1 MILTNQ
7 LYRSLS
13 PGFEHFWRRMA
24 ERTLNEESIE
34 TTSLYTRQS
43 KCAPFFNSS
52 SATVV
57 NPESL
62 QPSAKGMLHILKLR
76 RNQPLETLVGHSTSS
91 SNVKINHSALLSKGK
106 MHKIQPHRGLSNTV
120 E

>member
-7 LYRSLS
+7 LYASPS

-24 ERTLNEESIE
+24 ERTPNKESIE
-34 TTSLYTRQS
+34 TTSLYTYRS

-52 SATVV
+52 SETVV

-62 QPSAKGMLHILKLR
+62 QPSSKGTLHILKLR
-76 RNQPLETLVGHSTSS
+76 RNQSLESLVEHSTNFIEIHHPS
-91 SNVKINHSALLSKGK
+91 LLSEGK
-106 MHKIQPHRGLSNTV
+106 MHKLQPQKTST
-120 E
+120 